1 MNLIS
6 VLIIKTLNTYKGTP
20 DEKIIACDGIF
31 YASQIHIANDTSKC
45 YVEFNEIDDLY
56 GDYNHGRYDAI
67 SAISTLKANNGKW
80 SIYDSSKC
88 SDNIKIN
95 TCGKQCCTK
104 YRVCV
109 DPENY

>member
-1 MNLIS
+1 
-6 VLIIKTLNTYKGTP
+6 LNTYKGTP

-67 SAISTLKANNGKW
+67 SAISTLKGIAKKANFH
-80 SIYDSSKC
+80 SLAIDIIY
-88 SDNIKIN
+88 NKIL
-95 TCGKQCCTK
+95 
-104 YRVCV
+104 
-109 DPENY
+109 